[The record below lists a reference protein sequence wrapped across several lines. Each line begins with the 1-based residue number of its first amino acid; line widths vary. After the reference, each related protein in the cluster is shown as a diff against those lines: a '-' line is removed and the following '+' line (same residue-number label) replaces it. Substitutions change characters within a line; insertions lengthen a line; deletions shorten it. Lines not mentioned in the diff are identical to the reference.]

1 MSRSCRIERKTN
13 ETNITVE
20 MWLDGTGE
28 STIDTGIGFL
38 NHMLTL
44 MAKHSQCDINV
55 ICKGDLEVD
64 SHHTVEDVGIVMGQA
79 IIKSLGDK
87 AGITRYG
94 TAFVPMDEALV
105 MTALDISGRG
115 SLFCNLEILRE
126 LLGSFDTEMTR
137 EFFAALTSNAGI
149 NAHIRQLDGE
159 NSHHIIEAAFK
170 SFARALRQA
179 VTIDPRVQGVP
190 STKGVL

>member
-13 ETNITVE
+13 ETDITADIC
-20 MWLDGTGE
+20 LDGTGE

-44 MAKHSQCDINV
+44 LAKHSMCDMNIT
-55 ICKGDLEVD
+55 CRGDLDVD
-64 SHHTVEDVGIVMGQA
+64 SHHTVEDVGIVLGQA
-79 IIKSLGDK
+79 IIRSLGDK

-105 MTALDISGRG
+105 MTALDFSGRG
-115 SLFCNLEILRE
+115 SLFTNLEIPRE
-126 LLGSFDTEMTR
+126 ILGSFDTEMTR
-137 EFFAALTSNAGI
+137 EFFTALTSNAGI
-149 NAHIRQLDGE
+149 NAHIKQLDGE

-170 SFARALRQA
+170 SFARALKQA
-179 VTIDPRVQGVP
+179 VTIDPRVHGVP